1 MVRFTIVPV
10 IPLALSEA
18 MTLALPLPVSVA
30 NVQQVFTP
38 DGRCL
43 DLAVESASFG
53 KEWRETFSTALAPGT
68 LRALK

>member
-30 NVQQVFTP
+30 NVQQVVTP

-43 DLAVESASFG
+43 DPAVESL
-53 KEWRETFSTALAPGT
+53 REGAA
-68 LRALK
+68 